1 MMQDKIGIL
10 GAGTFGIALAKL
22 LAKKGL
28 DVTVYSHS
36 SDKVIKLRET
46 NRHERF
52 LDVALPDSIKY
63 TSLISEAVKNKD
75 IVLFALPSITIR
87 EVARSIKPYI
97 SDSQIIVDVSKGIEK
112 DSLLTLSEVIKQEL
126 DNDSL
131 KYVVLSGPTHAE
143 EVILD
148 MPTAIVSASA
158 DLNSAKHI
166 QEVFASSFF
175 RVYTN
180 SDIKGIEICG
190 ALKNIMAIAAGISD
204 GLGYGDNAKA
214 ALITRGLQEIKRL
227 GSKMGCKDETF
238 FGLAGVGD
246 LIVTCTSIHSRNNRC
261 GYLIGQGKSVEE
273 AKSEIGMVVEGLNA
287 LPAAMEL
294 AVKYDIDMPITNM
307 LNEVVNNRLEPHI
320 AVKGLFERE
329 LKSE

>member
-1 MMQDKIGIL
+1 MQDKIGVL

-36 SDKVIKLRET
+36 GDKVIKLRET

-63 TSLISEAVKNKD
+63 TSLISEAVKDKD

-97 SDSQIIVDVSKGIEK
+97 SDNQIIVDVSKGIEK

-148 MPTAIVSASA
+148 MPTAIVSASD

-246 LIVTCTSIHSRNNRC
+246 LIVTCTSIHSRNNCC
-261 GYLIGQGKSVEE
+261 GYLLGQGKSVEE
-273 AKSEIGMVVEGLNA
+273 AKKEIGMVVEGLNA

-307 LNEVVNNRLEPHI
+307 LNEVVNNRLKPHI